1 MPYAQLSIERG
12 WGEGEVRPICLKVG
26 ITYCSQICIYACS
39 AGWPWTQQGRIEVFF
54 IFWKMGIGF
63 AFFLCCL
70 NPHIQLL
77 KDHYFVFLF
86 IDKTNQRFGKIVLSA
101 DAALCQYFSC
111 PRLVPGLSSWSVLSR
126 TNLGQAKDR
135 KRICKGPHRQKVQI
149 YRIFEIH
156 RFTWYVL
163 ISLRHCTPLQIV
175 YRLRRHIIR

>member
-1 MPYAQLSIERG
+1 MPFAQIINRTGLGRGGKWSPYVWKWASLTAPKFAYMLVVPVGPERSKG
-12 WGEGEVRPICLKVG
+12 ASKFYLFLLENGEWF
-26 ITYCSQICIYACS
+26 CI
-39 AGWPWTQQGRIEVFF
+39 
-54 IFWKMGIGF
+54 
-63 AFFLCCL
+63 
-70 NPHIQLL
+70 
-77 KDHYFVFLF
+77 
-86 IDKTNQRFGKIVLSA
+86 
-101 DAALCQYFSC
+101 FSC

-135 KRICKGPHRQKVQI
+135 KRTCKGPHRQKVQI